1 VIKALLTSLARLCGF
16 FDSLASRGMPCDVGT
31 DLASKALGYMTTL
44 DPKIASAIQARLQGI
59 REWMAEEAPYSIADQ
74 RHLDANT
81 PERAYWHLGYQAAL
95 QDVLDWAEGRSNAEH
110 RSGDKSS

>member
-1 VIKALLTSLARLCGF
+1 MIKALLTSLARLCGF
-16 FDSLASRGMPCDVGT
+16 FDSLALRGTPCGAGKNF
-31 DLASKALGYMTTL
+31 ASNALGHMTTL

-59 REWMAEEAPYSIADQ
+59 REWMAEEAPYSIVDQ

-95 QDVLDWAEGRSNAEH
+95 QDVLDLADGRSSAEH